1 MSEIVKKSNVGY
13 KRLIVPVLAA
23 LLGILLLWLGSVAA
37 KEKTDESEKSVQND
51 PSSMSAEEFAAMTE
65 EKIVAIC
72 SEVAGVG
79 EVRAVV
85 TLGGGYRAVYAS
97 DSQNS
102 GTSYRSETVLK
113 GSGSS
118 EQAILVGYET
128 PKITGIGIVCTGGD
142 DPTIRQRIVSLVSA
156 AFDISSHKIYVV
168 GSAETE

>member
-1 MSEIVKKSNVGY
+1 MSEIVKKSPSTY
-13 KRLIVPVLAA
+13 KRLILPILAA
-23 LLGILLLWLGSVAA
+23 LLGILLLWIGSMAA
-37 KEKTDESEKSVQND
+37 KEKGDENEKSVASD
-51 PSSMSAEEFAAMTE
+51 PSAMSAEEFAAMTE
-65 EKIVAIC
+65 EKVVAIC
-72 SEVAGVG
+72 SQVAGAG

-102 GTSYRSETVLK
+102 GTSYRTETVLK

-128 PKITGIGIVCTGGD
+128 PRIAGIGIVCTGGD
-142 DPTIRQRIVSLVSA
+142 DPAIRQRIVSLVSA

-168 GSAETE
+168 GSTD